1 MLKLASLTLP
11 VAGLAAAFGL
21 SPLAATSVFAAYDGT
36 HCKAPGN
43 CWEPEPGYPEKG
55 IGSKYDPHHD
65 PKELAKQ
72 QEAEDQMDERNAK
85 RVRYFKA
92 WGQFIYDVNKIPE
105 GPK

>member
-1 MLKLASLTLP
+1 MKWTSLISSAAGLSVAAGLTLFTAP
-11 VAGLAAAFGL
+11 VAM
-21 SPLAATSVFAAYDGT
+21 AAYDGT

-43 CWEPEPGYPEKG
+43 CWEPQPGYPEQG

-85 RVRYFKA
+85 RVRYFKS
-92 WGQFIYDVNKIPE
+92 WGQFIYDVNKIPS